1 MVDGESTCAYDGT
14 ENFGQPAGSPKFELG
29 YGTCVMFSSLG
40 VLLIARE
47 VKSEAGDHSKA

>member
-1 MVDGESTCAYDGT
+1 MIDGESTCAYDET

-47 VKSEAGDHSKA
+47 VKSEAGDRSKA